1 MSTQTMNAIP
11 EASMSAMD
19 VIHHRRAVRDYMPDK
34 IDGAIIRKLLDAAVH
49 APTAI
54 HEEPWAFAII
64 QDKALLKRLSD
75 HVKELLA
82 SEADPIHKLLRGH
95 GASHFTSPDFNTF
108 YNSGTLVVIYGKP
121 LGPFVVA
128 DCWLAAENLM
138 LAACAL
144 GLATC
149 PIGLAVT
156 ALNSPQ
162 WKKELGIATELTAIA
177 PIIVGKPASV
187 APPVSRKPPEILC
200 WR

>member
-1 MSTQTMNAIP
+1 MSNSAAV

-19 VIHHRRAVRDYMPDK
+19 AIYHRRAIRDYAPGK
-34 IDGAIIRKLLDAAVH
+34 IDEAVIRKLLDVAIH

-75 HVKELLA
+75 TAKDLLL
-82 SEADPIHKLLRGH
+82 SGADPIHPLLRGH
-95 GASHFTSPDFNTF
+95 GAGRFTSPDFNAF
-108 YNSGTLVVIYGKP
+108 YNASTLVVIYGRP

-138 LAACAL
+138 LAACAQGL
-144 GLATC
+144 GTC
-149 PIGLAVT
+149 PIGLAVA

-162 WKKELGIATELTAIA
+162 WKKELSVPVELTAIA
-177 PIIVGKPASV
+177 PIIVGKPVGAP
-187 APPVSRKPPEILC
+187 PPVSRKPPEILC